1 MIELFG
7 TIHVVQTVE
16 EWCQV
21 LVNRKQAI
29 LVHDS
34 SRYIKKLDGM
44 LDHANDNFNVKVY
57 KAGVSD
63 RDHSREAD
71 YKVFVGKSL
80 EAKDVN
86 VRFWYDKRSERA
98 GIKITRDGF
107 MLILK
112 SMTVVGLLRQ
122 LSKKVTKN
130 GTDEVDIDLVKEVL
144 TEMIKNQTEK
154 DTKIDIVTA

>member
-1 MIELFG
+1 MIEFFG
-7 TIHVVQTVE
+7 TIHAIETLE
-16 EWCQV
+16 EWCQI
-21 LVNRKQAI
+21 LVGKKQAI

-34 SRYIKKLDGM
+34 SKYVKKLDGM
-44 LDHANDNFNVKVY
+44 LDHANDNFAVKVY

-63 RDHSREAD
+63 RDHSKEVD
-71 YKVFVGKSL
+71 YKIFVGKSL
-80 EAKDVN
+80 ETKDVN
-86 VRFWYDKRSERA
+86 VRFWYDKRSEKA

-144 TEMIKNQTEK
+144 TEMIKAKTEK
-154 DTKIDIVTA
+154 DTKIDILTA

>member
-7 TIHVVQTVE
+7 TIYVIQTVE
-16 EWCQV
+16 EWCQI
-21 LVNRKQAI
+21 LVNKKQAV

-34 SRYIKKLDGM
+34 SKYVKKLDGM

-71 YKVFVGKSL
+71 YQVFVGKSF
-80 EAKDVN
+80 ETKNVN
-86 VRFWYDKRSERA
+86 VRFWYDKRSEKA
-98 GIKITRDGF
+98 GIKITREGF
-107 MLILK
+107 ELILK

-130 GTDEVDIDLVKEVL
+130 GTDEVDIDLVKDVL
-144 TEMIKNQTEK
+144 TEMIKAKSEK
-154 DTKIDIVTA
+154 DSKIDIVTA